1 MVKRFRDFKD
11 KSGSQ
16 KNYSRKRPCQSTLLF
31 GVLVV
36 AHSNPTNWGKTISSH
51 AWCAGRSS
59 HTRRY
64 AMCWFMLIV
73 QIYARSFKANDI
85 RPIVQQFNM
94 RRGEIEEQEAEERRQ
109 KLEREAAERE
119 RREWEG
125 EDEEEGETTYS
136 DSMLNSLSAPRRWR
150 RTSWLERIHRRGQ
163 ERPPGRRRPFHHNW
177 THEGIQND
185 RRSGRKVGESW

>member
-1 MVKRFRDFKD
+1 
-11 KSGSQ
+11 
-16 KNYSRKRPCQSTLLF
+16 
-31 GVLVV
+31 
-36 AHSNPTNWGKTISSH
+36 
-51 AWCAGRSS
+51 
-59 HTRRY
+59 
-64 AMCWFMLIV
+64 MCWFMLIV

-136 DSMLNSLSAPRRWR
+136 DSMLNSLSAPRR
-150 RTSWLERIHRRGQ
+150 
-163 ERPPGRRRPFHHNW
+163 
-177 THEGIQND
+177 
-185 RRSGRKVGESW
+185 